1 VKKRIILESSRNCEN
16 GPLKVMLNII
26 IKTLKVM
33 LNIIIK
39 TLKVMLNIGN
49 SNKGRRRMA
58 NKKTPTQT
66 EQKNN
71 VN

>member
-1 VKKRIILESSRNCEN
+1 MKKRIILESSRNCEN

-39 TLKVMLNIGN
+39 TLKVMLNIII
-49 SNKGRRRMA
+49 
-58 NKKTPTQT
+58 KTL
-66 EQKNN
+66 K
-71 VN
+71 VMKISK